1 MRPHKVVFERVAS
14 HYPQE
19 RKRSTKIKPYFVP
32 SRPKHTGKNIEHPL
46 VCAYKTTLT
55 RPATATVYRAR
66 YLKRF
71 ELHNL
76 GKPSYG
82 SDSPPSRSEQN
93 FKEWTI
99 QTRNTF
105 NHRQQQDVHQQQ
117 DASLHRRS
125 MQRRP
130 ETPDIYASRSYRNKR
145 PPLVLKR
152 PQTSHERTKKKSCY
166 RSFHFAGS
174 TVQQESP
181 SFPQK
186 VTWSMPK
193 RKEKKGL
200 GKTVARDFPETE
212 DHTHNNSVRATN
224 TKESNKKHLAPT
236 KRKTTHTTETTNH
249 ATLKNS
255 AQNTPATTRKKPT
268 THSIDS
274 WIFFVRKIPVTYD
287 TVLCTESDVRHLIES
302 CDPSVVILAVHV
314 GRNLTNRFAHVKIK
328 GDTTHNVKQLV
339 LKHRNALGRGYG
351 RWDHVKACVAT
362 AHQNSSSESSF
373 GFYCSKKQTGKDG
386 EEAVESYSSGKSHQ
400 RGQRGRRN
408 K

>member
-1 MRPHKVVFERVAS
+1 MRPHKVIFERVAS

-32 SRPKHTGKNIEHPL
+32 SRPEHPL
-46 VCAYKTTLT
+46 VCAYKTTLI

-66 YLKRF
+66 CLKRF

-76 GKPSYG
+76 GKPSHG

-105 NHRQQQDVHQQQ
+105 NNRQRQDVQQQQ
-117 DASLHRRS
+117 DASLHQRS

-130 ETPDIYASRSYRNKR
+130 ETPDIYAARSYRNKR
-145 PPLVLKR
+145 TPLVSKR

-166 RSFHFAGS
+166 RSFHFGGS
-174 TVQQESP
+174 TVQESCP
-181 SFPQK
+181 RK

-200 GKTVARDFPETE
+200 RKTVARDFPGTE
-212 DHTHNNSVRATN
+212 DRTLNNSERATN
-224 TKESNKKHLAPT
+224 TKESNNQRTTPT
-236 KRKTTHTTETTNH
+236 IRNTPPSTETMNH
-249 ATLKNS
+249 ATLKNCS
-255 AQNTPATTRKKPT
+255 QNTPANARKKPT
-268 THSIDS
+268 NHSIDS

-302 CDPSVVILAVHV
+302 CDPSVVILALHV
-314 GRNLTNRFAHVKIK
+314 GQNLTNRFAHVKIK
-328 GDTTHNVKQLV
+328 GDTTYNVQQLV

-362 AHQNSSSESSF
+362 AHQNSSESSF

-386 EEAVESYSSGKSHQ
+386 EESVESYSSGKSRQ
-400 RGQRGRRN
+400 RGQRGRRR
-408 K
+408 KK